1 MSKAPTTN
9 PLKTNPRDTEHT
21 GTSTTQRTTRL
32 IEGNKITEVRRS
44 KIIQTLESKKSDL
57 VGDTMTHRQPVKSS
71 E

>member
-32 IEGNKITEVRRS
+32 VEGKKITEIGRS
-44 KIIQTLESKKSDL
+44 KIIKTLESEKKKL
-57 VGDTMTHRQPVKSS
+57 VGDAMTHRKPVKPSK
-71 E
+71 